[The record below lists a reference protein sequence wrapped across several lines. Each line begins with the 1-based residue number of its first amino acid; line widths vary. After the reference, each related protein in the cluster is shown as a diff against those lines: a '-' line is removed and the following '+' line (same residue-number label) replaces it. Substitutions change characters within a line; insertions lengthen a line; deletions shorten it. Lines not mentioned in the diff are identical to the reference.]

1 MAIAAKPAQPNCLIL
16 DWLCIAFDSRS
27 ITKQPAPSAES
38 ASRTSGLLTAPFA
51 AQSNT
56 FRRPCDSIDNKMAQF
71 ADIFS
76 TRPVLADG
84 AMGTV
89 LYARGVFI
97 NRCYDEL
104 NLSDPNLILSIHED
118 YLQAGAEILETNTFG
133 ANRFRL
139 TRHGLASKVAE
150 INAAGVKLARQ
161 AVDHLQEKQAGTA
174 YVAGSIG
181 PLGVRLEPLGKT
193 GLDEARDA
201 FAEQIRALADAG
213 VDMLII
219 ETMPALNEAREA
231 LLAAEETA
239 PQLPVLVMVTV
250 DDESNCLDGSSPQQA
265 AALLTEWGADA
276 IGVNCSTGPSTVLTA
291 IEAMRSA
298 TTLPLAAMPNA
309 GMPRAIEGR
318 NIYLCSPEYMASF
331 ARKAIAAGAQIVGGC
346 CGTTPNHIRAMRSAM
361 RAIDAQARVS
371 DGGKHAEISTETPPA
386 PLGQRSRIGSLVE
399 QGGFVTLVEIVPPK
413 GIDCSKEIEGARLL
427 AQLGVHAINVP
438 DSPRASARMSAQSLC
453 IQIQQ
458 HTGIETILHYTCRDR
473 NVLSIQSDLLGASS
487 IGLRNIL
494 CLTGDPPK
502 LGNYPD
508 ATAVFDVDAIG
519 LVNIVRRLNHGLD
532 IGSNSIAASTNF
544 TIGVAANPGV
554 PDIEHELRRF
564 AYKVEAGAEYSITQP
579 VFDLRLL
586 EEFLNRIESFRIPV
600 IAGIWP
606 LTSLRNAEFMKND
619 LRVSMPE
626 EIMLRMAQAD
636 TPDAARKEG
645 ILIAQEMLEAV
656 RPMVQG
662 VQVSAPFGRYT
673 AAAEVIASVLPQA
686 ASLTE

>member
-1 MAIAAKPAQPNCLIL
+1 MSMP
-16 DWLCIAFDSRS
+16 
-27 ITKQPAPSAES
+27 
-38 ASRTSGLLTAPFA
+38 
-51 AQSNT
+51 
-56 FRRPCDSIDNKMAQF
+56 QF
-71 ADIFS
+71 ADLFS
-76 TRPVLADG
+76 NRPVLADG

-118 YLQAGAEILETNTFG
+118 YLQAGAEIIETNTFG

-150 INAAGVKLARQ
+150 INAAGVRLARQ
-161 AVDHLQEKQAGTA
+161 AVDHLKEKQAGTA

-193 GLDEARDA
+193 GLDEARAA

-213 VDMLII
+213 VDLLII

-239 PQLPVLVMVTV
+239 PNLPVLVMVTV
-250 DDESNCLDGSSPQQA
+250 DDESNCLDGSSPEQA
-265 AALLTEWGADA
+265 AALLTEWGAGA

-291 IEAMRSA
+291 LESMRGA
-298 TTLPLAAMPNA
+298 TDLPLAAMPNA

-361 RAIDAQARVS
+361 RAIDAQARVT

-386 PLGQRSRIGSLVE
+386 PLAERSRIGSLIQE
-399 QGGFVTLVEIVPPK
+399 GQFVTLVEIVPPK
-413 GIDCSKEIEGARLL
+413 GINCTKEIEGARLL

-487 IGLRNIL
+487 IGLKNIL

-532 IGSNSIAASTNF
+532 IGSNSIGASTNF

-564 AYKVEAGAEYSITQP
+564 AFKVEAGAEYAITQP

-636 TPDAARKEG
+636 TPDAARQEG
-645 ILIAQEMLEAV
+645 IRIAQEMLESV
-656 RPMVQG
+656 RGMVEG
-662 VQVSAPFGRYT
+662 VQVSAPFGRYS

-686 ASLTE
+686 ALNLSVD